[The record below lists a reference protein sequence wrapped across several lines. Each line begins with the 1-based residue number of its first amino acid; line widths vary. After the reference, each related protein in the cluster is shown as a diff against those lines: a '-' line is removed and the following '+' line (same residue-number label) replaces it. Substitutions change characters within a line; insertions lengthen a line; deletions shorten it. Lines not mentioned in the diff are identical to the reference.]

1 MARFEARV
9 TPPFS
14 RFRMLQITVVYDLF
28 ISNVNANGSTPEQG
42 EEDGMPIFGSI
53 PSDFPSIQLAHFT
66 LF

>member
-1 MARFEARV
+1 
-9 TPPFS
+9 
-14 RFRMLQITVVYDLF
+14 MLQITVVYDLF